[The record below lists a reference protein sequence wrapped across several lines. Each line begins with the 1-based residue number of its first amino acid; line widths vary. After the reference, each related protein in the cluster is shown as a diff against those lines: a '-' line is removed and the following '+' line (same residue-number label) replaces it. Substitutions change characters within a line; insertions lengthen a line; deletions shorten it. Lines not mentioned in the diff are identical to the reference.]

1 MTKQRSLK
9 ADSPVAYPDI
19 KFVLDLA
26 LRKDGLRYEFSSPG
40 RAIHFKQR
48 CYKYRNLLREMQQEQ
63 LFGVPGARASTAYDL
78 LIVSQINAE
87 GQPDKLGSVLIFRH
101 FAPQGKLIDPETGEE
116 IEMKLDIPLFDEG
129 M

>member
-1 MTKQRSLK
+1 MTRQRSLK

-26 LRKDGLRYEFSSPG
+26 LRKDGLRYEFTSFG

-48 CYKYRNLLREMQQEQ
+48 CYKYRNMLRQMQQEQ

-78 LIVSQINAE
+78 LIVTQINDE
-87 GQPDKLGSVLIFRH
+87 GETDKQGRILVFRH

-129 M
+129 A